1 MAANGT
7 VQGEPPI
14 CVDGICDRGTCCEE
28 IPCAYCASVNCV
40 AEDMESNDFEGD
52 CGHHECRLDQ
62 CCKAT
67 TTTTTVA
74 AFQPPSS
81 NCPIPKKAKACHYWG
96 EPHFT
101 HLFYQDSRALT
112 QKGGRAE
119 VAGHAKILEFHEVG
133 VYQLAKRG
141 EDLEVQAFFCKGP
154 GIPGLVAA
162 SSSGCGLAIKMGDE
176 IVQFVRDAS
185 TKSANSNSWS
195 DLKHW
200 NGNDNTLAQ
209 IFVNGVQMDYS
220 KLTLAG
226 SAVGSD
232 HFIQKMTSTMD
243 AANSKVA
250 TCVGDSGNTWMVEWS
265 VPHFGAT
272 TEVFESS
279 VTVWAEEP
287 EASGICGNKLMQDE
301 ISKGFFKSQTSK
313 DSWQI
318 ATSNLLFS
326 RSQMK
331 ILCNTCGMSMNG
343 GSCGQYVQQFNLEPD
358 VKKDFC
364 DKKNTGSY
372 TFEQA
377 TEACSHEPDEVWK
390 SACELEMCASGGSG
404 DAMALVHLE
413 EKIEEH
419 LGKDVWPDVPNP
431 ATTTTTTIAMIPF
444 GDRCGNGGGA
454 PCERG
459 TCGGYWFHPKTCGH
473 WWRR

>member
-1 MAANGT
+1 MGANGT
-7 VQGEPPI
+7 VLAEPPI

-28 IPCAYCASVNCV
+28 IPCAHCSSVNCE
-40 AEDMESNDFEGD
+40 AENMESNDFEGD

-67 TTTTTVA
+67 TTTTTVE

-101 HLFYQDSRALT
+101 HLFYQDSHRKLT

-119 VAGHAKILEFHEVG
+119 AADHAKIFEFHEVG
-133 VYQLAKRG
+133 VYQIAKKG
-141 EDLEVQAFFCKGP
+141 DMEVQAFFCKGP
-154 GIPGLVAA
+154 GIANLVTA

-185 TKSANSNSWS
+185 TKSANGNPWS

-200 NGNDNTLAQ
+200 NGNENTLAQ
-209 IFVNGVQMDYS
+209 IFVNGAKTDYS
-220 KLTLAG
+220 ELTLAG

-250 TCVGDSGNTWMVEWS
+250 TCVGDSDNTWMVEWS
-265 VPHFGAT
+265 VPHFGAG

-301 ISKGFFKSQTSK
+301 ISKGFFKTQAYK
-313 DSWQI
+313 DSWQVS
-318 ATSNLLFS
+318 TESLLFS

-331 ILCNTCGMSMNG
+331 ILCDTCGMSMNG
-343 GSCGQYVQQFNLEPD
+343 GSCGQYVQQFKLEPD

-364 DKKNTGSY
+364 DKKNSGSY

-377 TEACSHEPDEVWK
+377 KEACSHETEEVWK

-419 LGKDVWPDVPNP
+419 LGKDVWPDPTPTIVP
-431 ATTTTTTIAMIPF
+431 IPC
-444 GDRCGNGGGA
+444 GEPCGNSGGR
-454 PCERG
+454 PCECG
-459 TCGGYWFHPKTCGH
+459 TCGGCWFQARTCGGGSRC
-473 WWRR
+473 WR